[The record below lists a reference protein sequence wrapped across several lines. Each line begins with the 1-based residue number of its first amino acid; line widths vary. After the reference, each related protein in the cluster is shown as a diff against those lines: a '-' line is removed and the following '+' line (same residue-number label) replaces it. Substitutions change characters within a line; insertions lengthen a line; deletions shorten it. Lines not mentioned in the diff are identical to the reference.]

1 MATIRKKASQDIIPI
16 KEIREGVVIL
26 KNHAMRTIIMT
37 SSLNFALKSNEEQTA
52 IVLQYQNFLNSLDFS
67 IQFYIQSRDLNIK
80 PYLEILKERE
90 KRQTNELLRVQ
101 TREYMD
107 FIEEFVSATKIVSKT
122 FYVVVPY
129 SPTIFETKTS
139 PVVDFLNKIF
149 NKETA
154 VAKKPAIQGRFE
166 EHKVQ
171 LQQRTA
177 TVLQGLSRFGVRGV
191 PLNTEELIELFYGLY
206 NPGDIGQS
214 QIPEYGES
222 AQDTLTTYQTD
233 I

>member
-1 MATIRKKASQDIIPI
+1 MATKKASQDTVPI

-26 KNHAMRTIIMT
+26 KNRAMRTIIMT

-52 IVLQYQNFLNSLDFS
+52 IVLQYQNFLNSLDFT
-67 IQFYIQSRDLNIK
+67 IQFYVQSRNLNIK
-80 PYLEILKERE
+80 PYLETLKERE

-129 SPTIFETKTS
+129 SPTLFETKTS
-139 PVVDFLNKIF
+139 PAIDFMNKLF
-149 NKETA
+149 KPEATA
-154 VAKKPAIQGRFE
+154 AKKPAVQGRFE

-206 NPGDIGQS
+206 NPGDLGQS
-214 QIPEYGES
+214 QIPEHGEREDS
-222 AQDTLTTYQTD
+222 LTTYQTD